1 MFEVEIEEEK
11 PPLSSPLRP
20 YDLLLVFF
28 YLLDKLTG
36 SWPARDSGR
45 CRLYQP
51 ARPTALQSR
60 LEKERRVDL
69 RAEPNGNHH
78 RGCFRCEP
86 VTSAY
91 PRGDFLTLWS
101 TTGMSSLVT
110 SRHGHWVFGCPSDHR
125 SGMPEMGFQSDYESG
140 QENKAA
146 ATANPL
152 SSGSEH

>member
-1 MFEVEIEEEK
+1 MI
-11 PPLSSPLRP
+11 SCW
-20 YDLLLVFF
+20 YFF
-28 YLLDKLTG
+28 IYWINLQE
-36 SWPARDSGR
+36 AGR
-45 CRLYQP
+45 QGILGNVDCTSQP

-69 RAEPNGNHH
+69 RAEPNGKHH
-78 RGCFRCEP
+78 RGYFRCEP

-91 PRGDFLTLWS
+91 PRGDILTLWS

-125 SGMPEMGFQSDYESG
+125 SGMPEMGFQSGYESG

-152 SSGSEH
+152 SSGSKH